1 MTSVANEL
9 RTTYNSGRTRPLAWR
24 KHQLEQMV
32 KMLEEN
38 ESAFLDALAVDLGK
52 PRVEGFIT
60 DIAFVTSEVKS
71 MIKNLKKWNK
81 PERVSTPIVAMPGKS
96 RLIPERLALFSSSPH
111 GIIRSISYWSQSLVR
126 LLPATPS

>member
-1 MTSVANEL
+1 MTSVADEL
-9 RTTYNSGRTRPLAWR
+9 RTTYNSGHTRPLAWR

-71 MIKNLKKWNK
+71 MIKNLK
-81 PERVSTPIVAMPGKS
+81 
-96 RLIPERLALFSSSPH
+96 
-111 GIIRSISYWSQSLVR
+111 
-126 LLPATPS
+126 

>member
-1 MTSVANEL
+1 MTSVADEL

-32 KMLEEN
+32 KMLGEN

-52 PRVEGFIT
+52 SRVEGFIT

-71 MIKNLKKWNK
+71 MIKNLRKWNK
-81 PERVSTPIVAMPGKS
+81 PERVSTPIVCDAGKV
-96 RLIPERLALFSSSPH
+96 ALGP
-111 GIIRSISYWSQSLVR
+111 
-126 LLPATPS
+126 

>member
-1 MTSVANEL
+1 MTSVADTL
-9 RTTYNSGRTRPLAWR
+9 RNSYDKGVTRPLAWR

-38 ESAFLDALAVDLGK
+38 ESAFLDALATDLGK

-71 MIKNLKKWNK
+71 MIKKLKKWNK
-81 PERVSTPIVAMPGKS
+81 HVVRRLDINNISINHNSRMTRVTKF
-96 RLIPERLALFSSSPH
+96 RCRK
-111 GIIRSISYWSQSLVR
+111 
-126 LLPATPS
+126 